1 MPNTKNSLAKDIV
14 DDCQATKKQIIETA
28 TELFSQFGYVG
39 VAMSKIADSL
49 GITKAALY
57 YHFDS
62 KSSLYLETLNQ
73 ASEEFIVSLEEVVR
87 SEHLSYRQ
95 KMQKVITLYLEI
107 GLRKGSLIQLT
118 IQKIKKDDCVIINS
132 IVKARKQIIYLIEP
146 VIKEFLEAGGKIKKV
161 NSLLMTK
168 LLIGMLDSYLLR
180 SLFRKDN
187 QWTPKE
193 IARQIDVALF
203 N

>member
-1 MPNTKNSLAKDIV
+1 VPNTKNSLKKGII
-14 DDCQATKKQIIETA
+14 DDCQATKRQIIETA
-28 TELFSQFGYVG
+28 TELFSQFGYIG
-39 VAMSKIADSL
+39 VAMNKIANSL

-62 KSSLYLETLNQ
+62 KSSLYLETLKQ
-73 ASEEFIVSLEEVVR
+73 TFDEFIVSLEEVVQSDR
-87 SEHLSYRQ
+87 LSYRQ
-95 KMQKVITLYLEI
+95 KMQKVIALYLEI

-118 IQKIKKDDCVIINS
+118 IQKIQKDDRVIINS
-132 IVKARKQIIYLIEP
+132 IVKTRKQITYLIEP
-146 VIKEFLEAGGKIKKV
+146 IIKEFLEAGGKIKKV
-161 NSLLMTK
+161 NSLLMTG

-193 IARQIDVALF
+193 IAHQIDVVLF

>member
-1 MPNTKNSLAKDIV
+1 MPKTQNSLAKDIV
-14 DDCQATKKQIIETA
+14 DDCRATRRQIIETA

-39 VAMSKIADSL
+39 VAMSKIANSL

-62 KSSLYLETLNQ
+62 KSSLYLETLKQ
-73 ASEEFIVSLEEVVR
+73 AFDEFIVSLEEVVQ

-118 IQKIKKDDCVIINS
+118 IQKIQKDDRVIINS
-132 IVKARKQIIYLIEP
+132 IVKTRKQITYLIEP
-146 VIKEFLEAGGKIKKV
+146 IIKEFLEAGGKIKKV

-187 QWTPKE
+187 QLTPKE